1 MPWGNAE
8 QVPDRL
14 LAWLVW
20 WIASWWA
27 FQLLAG
33 DWNRIE
39 WIAGACVATVA
50 ATLAELMRTL
60 AGLEL
65 KLRGERLLRLPS
77 ALLQVPVDFWRLVV
91 ALPRRTP
98 GTYVARA
105 PDPNAVGAEGE
116 TIVIAGFSPN
126 AYVVD
131 LEPDAVLLHD
141 LVPAR
146 DSERPA

>member
-1 MPWGNAE
+1 MPRH
-8 QVPDRL
+8 V
-14 LAWLVW
+14 LAWTLW
-20 WIASWWA
+20 WIACWWT
-27 FQLLAG
+27 FLLLTG

-39 WIAGACVATVA
+39 WIGAACVATVA
-50 ATLAELMRTL
+50 ATLAELLRTL
-60 AGLEL
+60 GGLD
-65 KLRGERLLRLPS
+65 LRLRTERLLRLPS
-77 ALLQVPVDFWRLVV
+77 ALVQVPVDFWRLVL

-105 PDPNAVGAEGE
+105 PDPNAVGAEAE